1 MSVQSEMSRA
11 WAAPSILA
19 GVFILCATGL
29 ALAQAMSEQQIRC
42 LQLQRELASAPSAGG
57 GGGGGDMA
65 AIQSQIA
72 QVQKVYEGT
81 RASMED
87 AGCFESFFIF
97 GKGLVRSPKC
107 ISMNS
112 RMEDAGRQLSQLQQ
126 QRDALRGGG
135 GSKRRQAELQDALA
149 RNGCGGAAAPPQ
161 SRRGGGVFDW
171 FGGREE
177 IQPEEP
183 QAPISRYLDPNG
195 TYRSICVRLCDGF
208 FYPIS
213 EHAYG
218 GRLTQDAT
226 QCQSNCAAPAEL
238 YVYRPGAGPEQAI
251 SLSGSAYTD
260 LAVAFKYRKEYVKGC
275 SCKQAEYNPTDIETY
290 NKSAEATAA
299 TAPVKGKP
307 GKKPQA
313 KAPAP
318 EAAPAAEATPPAQLD
333 LGITGTSTPPAPAE
347 APAPQAEAPPAPERS
362 PHLRPL
368 LPRRR
373 SNPPSPSRKRRQL
386 SRNKRTKNRLGRF
399 SLKSSHRTRAAD
411 QGQQQ
416 FQFRPMLAARE
427 RKPQGSEQRLALR
440 ARRVLHRTRPSRAR
454 SPRPRARA
462 AAASRLCHTVPDQ

>member
-1 MSVQSEMSRA
+1 MRRG
-11 WAAPSILA
+11 AAVPVVLA
-19 GVFILCATGL
+19 GALIVCATGL
-29 ALAQAMSEQQIRC
+29 TLAQPMSEQQIRC
-42 LQLQRELASAPSAGG
+42 LQLQRELASAPSS

-107 ISMNS
+107 VSMNS

-149 RNGCGGAAAPPQ
+149 RNGCGGAPPPQ
-161 SRRGGGVFDW
+161 SRRGGGLFDW

-177 IQPEEP
+177 IQPEQP
-183 QAPISRYLDPNG
+183 QAPVSHYLDPNG

-213 EHAYG
+213 ERASG

-251 SLSGSAYTD
+251 SLGGSAYTD
-260 LAVAFKYRKEYVKGC
+260 LAVAFRYRKEYVKGC
-275 SCKQAEYNPTDIETY
+275 SCKQVEYNPTDIETY
-290 NKSAEATAA
+290 NKTAEATAA
-299 TAPVKGKP
+299 TAPVKGKA
-307 GKKPQA
+307 GAKPQT

-318 EAAPAAEATPPAQLD
+318 QAAPAQPPAGDVAPAAEATPPAQLD

-347 APAPQAEAPPAPERS
+347 TPAPQAEAPPAPAAE
-362 PHLRPL
+362 PTPA
-368 LPRRR
+368 PA
-373 SNPPSPSRKRRQL
+373 PPPQAQQSTI
-386 SRNKRTKNRLGRF
+386 TK
-399 SLKSSHRTRAAD
+399 SKVPPA
-411 QGQQQ
+411 Q
-416 FQFRPMLAARE
+416 
-427 RKPQGSEQRLALR
+427 PQ
-440 ARRVLHRTRPSRAR
+440 
-454 SPRPRARA
+454 
-462 AAASRLCHTVPDQ
+462 

>member
-1 MSVQSEMSRA
+1 MTVQSEKKRA
-11 WAAPSILA
+11 WATPAIMA
-19 GVFILCATGL
+19 GAFILCATGL
-29 ALAQAMSEQQIRC
+29 TLAQPMSEQQIRC
-42 LQLQRELASAPSAGG
+42 LQLQRELASAPSGG
-57 GGGGGDMA
+57 GVAGADTA
-65 AIQSQIA
+65 AIQSQIE
-72 QVQKVYEGT
+72 QIQKVYDGT

-135 GSKRRQAELQDALA
+135 GSRRRQAELQDALA
-149 RNGCGGAAAPPQ
+149 RNGCSGAAAPPQ

-275 SCKQAEYNPTDIETY
+275 SCKQVEYNPTDIETY

-299 TAPVKGKP
+299 TTPVKGKP
-307 GKKPQA
+307 GSKKGTPTPQT

-318 EAAPAAEATPPAQLD
+318 QAAPAEASAAPAGNAAPAVDTEVPTQLD
-333 LGITGTSTPPAPAE
+333 LSVTGSGTAATPAP
-347 APAPQAEAPPAPERS
+347 APAPQAEAPPAPPAQPAVKPAPVPAPQAQQS
-362 PHLRPL
+362 TITK
-368 LPRRR
+368 
-373 SNPPSPSRKRRQL
+373 SKTPP
-386 SRNKRTKNRLGRF
+386 
-399 SLKSSHRTRAAD
+399 
-411 QGQQQ
+411 
-416 FQFRPMLAARE
+416 
-427 RKPQGSEQRLALR
+427 PQPQ
-440 ARRVLHRTRPSRAR
+440 
-454 SPRPRARA
+454 
-462 AAASRLCHTVPDQ
+462 

>member
-1 MSVQSEMSRA
+1 LSVQSEMSRA

-29 ALAQAMSEQQIRC
+29 SLAQAMSEQQIRC
-42 LQLQRELASAPSAGG
+42 LQLQRELASAPSGGG

-72 QVQKVYEGT
+72 QIQKVYEGT

-149 RNGCGGAAAPPQ
+149 RNGCSGAAAPPQ

-208 FYPIS
+208 FYPVS

-251 SLSGSAYTD
+251 SLNGSAYTD

-275 SCKQAEYNPTDIETY
+275 SCKQVEYNPTDIETY

-307 GKKPQA
+307 GAKKATPAPQT

-318 EAAPAAEATPPAQLD
+318 PSAPAEAAAPAGDAAPAADAGPPAQLD
-333 LGITGTSTPPAPAE
+333 LNITGSSAPAAPVPEPQAEAQPAPPAPAAAPAP
-347 APAPQAEAPPAPERS
+347 APAPQAQQSTITKSKTTPP
-362 PHLRPL
+362 
-368 LPRRR
+368 
-373 SNPPSPSRKRRQL
+373 
-386 SRNKRTKNRLGRF
+386 
-399 SLKSSHRTRAAD
+399 
-411 QGQQQ
+411 
-416 FQFRPMLAARE
+416 
-427 RKPQGSEQRLALR
+427 PQTQ
-440 ARRVLHRTRPSRAR
+440 
-454 SPRPRARA
+454 
-462 AAASRLCHTVPDQ
+462 